1 MTVACSPNLVQPG
14 TREDLSTIRDALPA
28 DADACAEIH
37 ILARRR
43 MTYLPQDLHSDAETR
58 QWNRDVVFTT
68 HQVLVAED
76 EAGEIIGYLALDGEW
91 LMHLYVRPDSQRQ
104 GAGSALLDAA
114 KARSPG
120 WLRLWVFQPN
130 SGAIRFYERHGFRAV
145 RETDGRDN
153 EERVPDALMVWTG
166 VSETGCCA

>member
-1 MTVACSPNLVQPG
+1 MYA
-14 TREDLSTIRDALPA
+14 IRNARPA

-43 MTYLPQDLHSDAETR
+43 MTYLPRDLHSDAETR
-58 QWNRDVVFTT
+58 DWNRAVVFATQ
-68 HQVLVAED
+68 QVLVAEHD
-76 EAGEIIGYLALDGEW
+76 TGEIIGYLARDGDW
-91 LMHLYVRPDSQRQ
+91 VMHLYVRPGSQGQ
-104 GAGSALLDAA
+104 GAGSALMDAA

-120 WLRLWVFQPN
+120 GLRLWVFQPN

-153 EERVPDALMVWTG
+153 EEKVPDLLMAWPG
-166 VSETGCCA
+166 